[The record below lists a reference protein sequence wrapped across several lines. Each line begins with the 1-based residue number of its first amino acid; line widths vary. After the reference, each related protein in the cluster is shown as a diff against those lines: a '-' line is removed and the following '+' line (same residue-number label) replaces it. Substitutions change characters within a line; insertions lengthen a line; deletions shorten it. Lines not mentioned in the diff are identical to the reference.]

1 MSTLHFFA
9 QVSYMV
15 ALIAVYGVGIVFL
28 AGWIMERRK

>member
-1 MSTLHFFA
+1 MSTLHFLA

-28 AGWIMERRK
+28 ASWIMDKRR

>member
-1 MSTLHFFA
+1 MNTLHFFA

-28 AGWIMERRK
+28 VSWIMERRK